1 MSALVVS
8 SGVANAYTGVDGIAD
23 ARKMAAITSSVL
35 DVPEEE
41 VLVAST
47 GLIGK
52 KLDMPL
58 IEDQIK
64 KVARTLE
71 HSTEGA
77 SRAANAILTTD
88 RSAKEI
94 AVVVGGG
101 DSRVKIGAMAK
112 GAGMLE
118 PNMATM
124 LAYVFTDA
132 QLPTATLENLLR
144 DAVDISFNMMT
155 VDGDMSTNDMV
166 LLTSVNVNGRAE
178 DYGDMKNSKGVPERD
193 IVDMAEV
200 EKNLKEGLDY
210 VCTELAKMMVMGAEG
225 ATTMITV
232 NVHGAQTDMDARRAA
247 KAVANSILVKTAV
260 FGRDPNW
267 GRIIAA
273 LGYSGAE
280 VKEETLSITIA
291 GISLVQEGIPSD
303 ITKAEMKQVMDVPE
317 LVIDI
322 DLGIGEYSATA
333 YGCDLTDEYIRINS
347 EFST

>member
-1 MSALVVS
+1 MVDKKKLESNGGCMSALVVS

-23 ARKMAAITSSVL
+23 ARKMTAITSSVL

-52 KLDMPL
+52 KLDMSL

-94 AVVVGGG
+94 AVVVGEG

-155 VDGDMSTNDMV
+155 V
-166 LLTSVNVNGRAE
+166 
-178 DYGDMKNSKGVPERD
+178 
-193 IVDMAEV
+193 
-200 EKNLKEGLDY
+200 
-210 VCTELAKMMVMGAEG
+210 
-225 ATTMITV
+225 
-232 NVHGAQTDMDARRAA
+232 
-247 KAVANSILVKTAV
+247 
-260 FGRDPNW
+260 
-267 GRIIAA
+267 
-273 LGYSGAE
+273 
-280 VKEETLSITIA
+280 
-291 GISLVQEGIPSD
+291 
-303 ITKAEMKQVMDVPE
+303 
-317 LVIDI
+317 
-322 DLGIGEYSATA
+322 
-333 YGCDLTDEYIRINS
+333 
-347 EFST
+347 